1 MSLELPVEVPPE
13 VLLEPLVVPLTDER
27 IWDTD
32 KAVPDEVA
40 LAWID
45 SQPLGAWSLAMLEQ
59 IDPADLFES
68 AMPTYIKA
76 CDRAES
82 FFAARRDR
90 ATLLM
95 AGPSDSGKNF
105 REFQTPAH
113 ELAVALRIPLGAAH
127 GELHRSR
134 RLAFLPGTRALYDQ
148 GLITRK
154 HVAKIVGGTGHL
166 TRDEC
171 RQVEALV
178 LEDAEHRSV
187 RDIARRLRRAVA
199 RIHPRKAKERH
210 EQAAATSDVS
220 FEPIEDGMGWISST
234 MPLLDAA
241 TCKTAYDHYALAK
254 KKSGDP
260 RPMGVLR
267 AEAQRVFSESYLTG
281 QLTGTVPTH
290 HGRPVEIHVAV
301 TPEALLGMSD
311 TPAEVPGVGTVPIDV
326 VRDMIRDAKIRWLTI
341 SGDTGRLL
349 DRNPKSWRIPASVH
363 AFADTAF
370 PTSVGP
376 HSTVPAARC
385 DGEHLIAAPEGLTT
399 EDNIVPMDR
408 GWHVPKTHADGMRV
422 KRRPDGRIE
431 WTTPLGQIVVI
442 DPYDYRLGP

>member
-1 MSLELPVEVPPE
+1 MLMTVSVDVEAGDADSVM
-13 VLLEPLVVPLTDER
+13 LHS
-27 IWDTD
+27 
-32 KAVPDEVA
+32 
-40 LAWID
+40 ID
-45 SQPLGAWSLAMLEQ
+45 QKPWGPGSTTLLEQ
-59 IDPADLFES
+59 IDPARLPAAD
-68 AMPTYIKA
+68 MPTYIRL

-82 FFAARRDR
+82 AFAARRDE

-95 AGPSDSGKNF
+95 AGPSDRGKNY
-105 REFQTPAH
+105 REVETPAH
-113 ELAVALRIPLGAAH
+113 ELSAALRIPLGAAH
-127 GELHRSR
+127 GEVYRSR
-134 RLAFLPGTRALYDQ
+134 RLACLPATRALYAQ

-154 HVAKIVGGTGHL
+154 HVAKITSGTGHMS
-166 TRDEC
+166 REEC
-171 RQVEALV
+171 AQVEELALQ
-178 LEDAEHRSV
+178 DAEHRSV
-187 RDIARRLRRAVA
+187 HEFARRVRRAVA
-199 RIHPRKAKERH
+199 KVNPRKDRDRA
-210 EQAAATSDVS
+210 QAAAESSDVS
-220 FEPIEDGMGWISST
+220 FEPGDDGQGFITSS
-234 MPLLDAA
+234 MPLIDALI
-241 TCKTAYDHYALAK
+241 CKNSYDHYALAAK
-254 KKSGDP
+254 KAGDP

-267 AEAQRVFSESYLTG
+267 AEAQRKFSEFYLSGQMTG
-281 QLTGTVPTH
+281 HVPTH
-290 HGRPVEIHVAV
+290 HGRPVEVHVAV

-311 TPAEVPGVGTVPIDV
+311 SPAEVPGVGTVPIDV